1 MRLSKRLKTIAL
13 LIPKKEL
20 VIDIGCDHALLDIY
34 LSLYNENIC
43 IASDI
48 SEKALLMAKK
58 NITKYHLE
66 DKIKVIKSDGT
77 SSINIDKNYNLVI
90 AGMGTISILN
100 IIKNSN
106 YKYINS
112 LIIQSNNDLYNL
124 RREIND
130 IGFIIDDE
138 VVIKDK
144 NIYYVIIKFI
154 KGKKVYDNKE
164 LMFGPILLKKKDNM
178 TNNYFDYIYNKNLK
192 IINQIKNSSEKEKF
206 IEQNNWIINR

>member
-1 MRLSKRLKTIAL
+1 MRLSKRLKTITL

-48 SEKALLMAKK
+48 SEKALLMAQK
-58 NITKYHLE
+58 NIAKYHLE
-66 DKIKVIKSDGT
+66 NKIDIIKSDGT

-90 AGMGTISILN
+90 AGMGTATILN

-106 YKYINS
+106 HKYINS

-124 RREIND
+124 RKEINN
-130 IGFIIDDE
+130 IGYIIDDE
-138 VVIKDK
+138 IVIKDK
-144 NIYYVIIKFI
+144 KIYYVIIKFI
-154 KGKKVYDNKE
+154 KGKKIYNNKE
-164 LMFGPILLKKKDNM
+164 LMFGPVLLKKNDDI
-178 TNNYFDYIYNKNLK
+178 TVNYFDYIYNKNLK
-192 IINQIKNSSEKEKF
+192 IINQIKNNIEKEKF